1 MSKDTKT
8 AETQDLATLEAEN
21 KALQADQKKLETALE
36 TETKAHEATKKALE
50 VAEKKLQ
57 ELESGKT
64 KNGLNIVYLQTPV
77 GIKTRF
83 RAGIKVTNERTRHEV
98 SDEVLAELQ
107 QDNAILIS
115 Q

>member
-21 KALQADQKKLETALE
+21 KALQADQKKLEAALE

-64 KNGLNIVYLQTPV
+64 KDGLNIVYLQTPV

-83 RAGIKVTNERTRHEV
+83 RAGIKITNERVRHEV

>member
-8 AETQDLATLEAEN
+8 AEMQDLATLEAD
-21 KALQADQKKLETALE
+21 KKKLETALE
-36 TETKAHEATKKALE
+36 AEEKAHEATKKALE
-50 VAEKKLQ
+50 MAEKKLEEAENNLQ
-57 ELESGKT
+57 EIESGKT

-77 GIKTRF
+77 GIKARF
-83 RAGIKVTNERTRHEV
+83 RAGIKVTNERIRHEV

>member
-1 MSKDTKT
+1 MSKNIKT

-21 KALQADQKKLETALE
+21 KAFKADQKKLETALE
-36 TETKAHEATKKALE
+36 TETKAHEVTKKALE
-50 VAEKKLQ
+50 MAEKKLQ

-64 KNGLNIVYLQTPV
+64 KDGLNIVYLQTPV

-83 RAGIKVTNERTRHEV
+83 RASIKVTNKRTRHEV

>member
-64 KNGLNIVYLQTPV
+64 KDGLNIVYLQTPI
-77 GIKTRF
+77 GIKARF
-83 RAGIKVTNERTRHEV
+83 RAGIKVTNERVRHEV